1 MYSSRSALK
10 KQRGGVIVDY
20 SGDKAV
26 VAEIQ
31 RLAELEASKVD
42 PKDKQTVYDNT
53 MEKLQNSPEMIDFRK
68 KIVDKIAAKDASTV
82 SVRKQE
88 QARELSPLSQKKAVI
103 PQPND
108 FDELEKTLKNILD
121 MATQSDSLIVQ
132 INDMISKLKKSF
144 VEYEKAQGKLKDQF
158 ETATKS
164 KDSDKAI
171 VEDLKQQLAD
181 ATRRVQETR
190 DKITQ
195 LSQIAL
201 NIHDKVKSQQ
211 VNLQTILADTPTQ
224 SGAGKTKMVSLDTMS
239 EHQLHVIAHTIF
251 NIPNY
256 HIMSKSKLIKLL
268 KELKTKMKVPDIK
281 LLTSAYSTRKLM

>member
-88 QARELSPLSQKKAVI
+88 QARELSQLSQKKAVI

-144 VEYEKAQGKLKDQF
+144 VEYEKAQGKLKDQV